1 MEVSAAQ
8 SAVQV
13 LQSQTTAQPT
23 DADQIS
29 AFTRALFGQGAQA
42 PEHHAVD
49 RFQQVSQ
56 QVDRA
61 LAQARDV
68 EPTPASPL
76 EMLATQSTMLRS
88 IIEVDLMAK
97 AAGAVSQGV
106 NKLVNMQ

>member
-1 MEVSAAQ
+1 MEVSATQ
-8 SAVQV
+8 SAAQA
-13 LQSQTTAQPT
+13 LQSQTTVQPAGT
-23 DADQIS
+23 DEIN
-29 AFTRALFGQGAQA
+29 AFTRALFGQNAQT
-42 PEHHAVD
+42 PEQQVVD

-61 LAQARDV
+61 LAPARD
-68 EPTPASPL
+68 TGAMLASPL

-97 AAGAVSQGV
+97 TAGAVSQGV

>member
-8 SAVQV
+8 SAVQI
-13 LQSQTTAQPT
+13 LQSQSAVQPA
-23 DADQIS
+23 DADQIN
-29 AFTRALFGQGAQA
+29 AFTRALFGQNPQTPEQQA
-42 PEHHAVD
+42 ID

-61 LAQARDV
+61 LAPAREL
-68 EPTPASPL
+68 EPTLASPL

-88 IIEVDLMAK
+88 IIEVDLIAK
-97 AAGAVSQGV
+97 TAGAVSQGV